1 MLSNLSRLF
10 FVWDDDHY
18 SKPAGSSGGSGGI
31 TEPAPPTYE
40 EAISLFVR
48 ESSTGGS
55 GGGGAVETRPSRAAR
70 GHLTGD
76 TSGDMELA
84 ERLQREEIEQRS
96 ATMPTRERSASS
108 SAAAG
113 GGGGERSRAFTG
125 PRTMDPA
132 RFSVASA
139 PGDFRPAHI
148 HGQRMCPSRSRL
160 RTIPESEWIEHA
172 YFEKKKLVGCA

>member
-18 SKPAGSSGGSGGI
+18 SKPAGSSGGSGRI

-48 ESSTGGS
+48 GSSTGGS

-96 ATMPTRERSASS
+96 ATMPTRERSVSS

-113 GGGGERSRAFTG
+113 AGGGSGGERSRAFTG

-132 RFSVASA
+132 RFSVVSA

-148 HGQRMCPSRSRL
+148 HGQRMHPSRSRL
-160 RTIPESEWIEHA
+160 RTIPESEWMNMLILR
-172 YFEKKKLVGCA
+172 KRNS